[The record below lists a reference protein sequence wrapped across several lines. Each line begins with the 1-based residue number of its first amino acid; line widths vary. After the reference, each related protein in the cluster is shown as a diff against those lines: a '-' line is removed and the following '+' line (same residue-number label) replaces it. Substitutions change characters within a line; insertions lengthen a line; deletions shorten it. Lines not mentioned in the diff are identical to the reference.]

1 MLTLIKTVL
10 SKIHPKFHLPIK
22 LAGAF
27 GVGVGAALVAAGL
40 NPDLATLIGQFVGGL
55 LGANG

>member
-1 MLTLIKTVL
+1 MLTLIKKVL
-10 SKIHPKFHLPIK
+10 DKVHPRFHLPIK
-22 LAGAF
+22 IAGAI
-27 GVGVGAALVAAGL
+27 GVGFGAALVAAGL